1 VRAVAVTEFKGEPS
15 LVDLPTPE
23 PGPGEVLVHLSAAG
37 INPVDALIADGM
49 YDGTMPHTFPLVLG
63 VDGAGTVEALGAG
76 VTHFAVGD
84 RVFGRLIHPP
94 IGHGTY
100 AEYTAGPED
109 QLAMV
114 PDAVTDAQAA
124 ALPVAGMTALEM
136 VDRLGRGDLTG
147 RTVLIVGATGGVGSF
162 ATQLAASR
170 GAAVIVTAKPDAAS
184 RMRQLGASE
193 IIDHTAGSVAEQ
205 VEAAHPEGVYALID
219 VVSDASGFAELTEL
233 VQDGGVAHS
242 TIGSADADALDARG
256 ITGGNFLAAGG
267 LEPLDRLAAAVR
279 DGGLQV
285 SIDEEVT
292 LADAPAALARNR
304 AGGARGKT
312 VIVM

>member
-1 VRAVAVTEFKGEPS
+1 ME
-15 LVDLPTPE
+15 LPTPE

-37 INPVDALIADGM
+37 LNPVDALIAEGMFDGA
-49 YDGTMPHTFPLVLG
+49 MPHTFPLVLG
-63 VDGAGTVEALGAG
+63 VDGAGTVEAIGEG

-94 IGHGTY
+94 IGQGTY

-124 ALPVAGMTALEM
+124 ALPMAGMTALGM
-136 VDRLGRGDLTG
+136 VDELGRGDLTG

-162 ATQLAASR
+162 ATQLAAGR
-170 GAAVIVTAKPDAAS
+170 GAKVIVTAKPDAAP
-184 RMRQLGASE
+184 RMREFGASE
-193 IIDHTAGSVAEQ
+193 IIDHTLGPVAEQ

-219 VVSDASGFAELTEL
+219 LVSDGPGFAELAEL
-233 VQDGGVAHS
+233 VQDGGVAQS
-242 TIGSADADALDARG
+242 TMGAADVDTLASRG
-256 ITGGNFLAAGG
+256 ITGGNFQSVGG
-267 LEPLDRLAAAVR
+267 QESLDRLAAAVR
-279 DGGLQV
+279 EGSLQV
-285 SIDEEVT
+285 SIDEEVP

-304 AGGARGKT
+304 ASGARGKT
-312 VIVM
+312 VILI